1 MEEFIYKYYIDP
13 IWSKTGYNTINTITY
28 AIFAI
33 LALFL
38 LYKYLKGKIQWN
50 TQTILN
56 IIPFVLVG
64 STYRVITDAV
74 DAGKFLPITPVHR
87 WIIDSHIFD
96 YGYFTVTPGIYIIVA
111 ALLIATIII
120 LDKIKRMDLL
130 GKVGLVLW
138 APGILLLLP
147 LMNFAVY
154 ALPVFIMAGAVY
166 LIGSKILKLDFL
178 RSFVGFAQALDGAAT
193 FFAIEI
199 FSKIT
204 GITYFEQHVFS
215 AGLGNFLGSFLGFF
229 VIKSVL
235 GLGAGYLIQ
244 KEEAKE
250 EDKNFITLI
259 LIIMGLAPG
268 IRDILRMIIGT

>member
-13 IWSKTGYNTINTITY
+13 IWDKTGYNAINTITY

-33 LALFL
+33 LALFF
-38 LYKYLKGKIQWN
+38 LYRYLKGKIVWN

-56 IIPFVLVG
+56 IIPFVLIG
-64 STYRVITDAV
+64 STYRVITDAI
-74 DAGKFLPITPVHR
+74 DAGKFLPITPIHR
-87 WIIDSHIFD
+87 WILDSHIFD
-96 YGYFTVTPGIYIIVA
+96 YGYFTVTPGIYLAVA
-111 ALLIATIII
+111 SILILTIII
-120 LDKIKRMDLL
+120 LDKIKKMELL
-130 GKVGLVLW
+130 GKIGLVLW

-147 LMNFAVY
+147 LMSFVIY
-154 ALPVFIMAGAVY
+154 AIPVFLMAGGVY
-166 LIGSKILKLDFL
+166 LVGSKIIKLDFL
-178 RSFVGFAQALDGAAT
+178 RSFVGFSQALDGAAT
-193 FFAIEI
+193 FFAIEV

-215 AGLGNFLGSFLGFF
+215 AGLGNFFGSFFVFF
-229 VIKSVL
+229 LIKATL

-244 KEEAKE
+244 KEEGKE

-268 IRDILRMIIGT
+268 IRDILRMMIGT

>member
-13 IWSKTGYNTINTITY
+13 IWDKTGYNTINTITY

-38 LYKYLKGKIQWN
+38 LYRYLKGKITWN

-56 IIPFVLVG
+56 IIPFVLIG
-64 STYRVITDAV
+64 STYRVITDAI
-74 DAGKFLPITPVHR
+74 DAGKFLPITPIHR
-87 WIIDSHIFD
+87 WVLDTHIFD
-96 YGYFTVTPGIYIIVA
+96 YGYFTVTPGIYVAVA
-111 ALLIATIII
+111 AILILTIII
-120 LDKIKRMDLL
+120 LDKIKKMELL

-138 APGILLLLP
+138 APAILLLLP
-147 LMNFAVY
+147 LMSFAPY

-166 LIGSKILKLDFL
+166 LVGSKVIKLDFL
-178 RSFVGFAQALDGAAT
+178 RSFIGFAQALDGAAT
-193 FFAIEI
+193 FFAIEV

-204 GITYFEQHVFS
+204 GIVYFEQHVFS
-215 AGLGNFLGSFLGFF
+215 AGLGSFFGSFFVFF
-229 VIKSVL
+229 LIKAAL

-244 KEEAKE
+244 KENGKE

-268 IRDILRMIIGT
+268 IRDILRMMIGT